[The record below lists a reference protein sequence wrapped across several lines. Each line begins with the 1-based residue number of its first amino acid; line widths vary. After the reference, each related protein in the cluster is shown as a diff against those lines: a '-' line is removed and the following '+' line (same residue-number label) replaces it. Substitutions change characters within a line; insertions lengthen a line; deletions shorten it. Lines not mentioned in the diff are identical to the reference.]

1 MSLRNHDWREVVKVL
16 EKFGYHIVRQRGSHM
31 ILVNESKRMVVVP
44 RQNSIKIGLL
54 SAILDQ
60 ARITKDDFIKQ
71 L

>member
-16 EKFGYHIVRQRGSHM
+16 EKFGYHIVRQGGSHM

-54 SAILDQ
+54 NAILDQ